1 MIDKIKLNVPLSIPE
16 CLLWIGTIAKSLP
29 YNKGEGLLA
38 EALCKEMAGKL
49 KTQKVIVPINAVD
62 ILVKVVD
69 QARKEGNDI
78 LIKDIEELIKLLKG
92 GLDRKIIGI
101 LLKKFSMKDFVETD
115 EGDLKTE
122 LIVPKHLR

>member
-1 MIDKIKLNVPLSIPE
+1 MIDKINLNVPLSIPE
-16 CLLWIGTIAKSLP
+16 CLAWIGTIAKSLP
-29 YNKGEGLLA
+29 YNKGEGLVA

-49 KTQKVIVPINAVD
+49 KSIKVIVPIKAVD

-69 QARKEGNDI
+69 QARKEGNDT

-92 GLDRKIIGI
+92 GMDRKIIGI
-101 LLKKFSMKDFVETD
+101 MLKKFSMKDFKETD

-122 LIVPKHLR
+122 LIIPKSFR